1 MSYLWRF
8 QKMSFYKNI
17 QSFKPHIIDKHEE
30 IPVGEL
36 RLYKGINCK
45 GEKLQ
50 LVYQCVD
57 IAQRNPNTST
67 VCEGCVMV
75 RIDKFLHPDYCPGS
89 NDNCKRCL
97 AQERSD
103 ARDVT
108 FVEYE
113 LL

>member
-1 MSYLWRF
+1 
-8 QKMSFYKNI
+8 MSFYKNV
-17 QSFKPHIIDKHEE
+17 QSLKPHTIDKHEE

-36 RLYKGINCK
+36 RLYNGINCR

-57 IAQRNPNTST
+57 KAQLNPDTLT
-67 VCEGCVMV
+67 TCKDCVMV
-75 RIDKFLHPDYCPGS
+75 RIGKFLHPDYHPGS
-89 NDNCKRCL
+89 NDNCKLCL
-97 AQERSD
+97 AHERSD
-103 ARDVT
+103 KKDVT